1 LDWNKLV
8 DESFKFRLSRM
19 VYLSLYFTSQF
30 LGTGIPED
38 VLLKLK
44 PERLSL
50 GEKIFVKSVLNNRHV
65 AGLSYL
71 VHLSMNRGLSRKMK
85 FVWRTFFPPP
95 RILAQK
101 NYCRP
106 EKISPIHYLSRI
118 NEVFSHIFRIRG

>member
-38 VLLKLK
+38 ILLKLK

-71 VHLSMNRGLSRKMK
+71 VHLAMNRGFSRKMK
-85 FVWRTFFPPP
+85 FVWRTFFPPL

-106 EKISPIHYLSRI
+106 EKISPIHYLRRI
-118 NEVFSHIFRIRG
+118 NEVFSHIFKTLG